1 MMSSKTIKFE
11 ISIKEL
17 KVSFEGDIQTAERM
31 QSQIT
36 GAINSLASAQHRLL
50 APAPQAHSP
59 APALVEGSGGRK
71 RRRRRASAPIG
82 IDPAIIEGATVSSN
96 DDGAEGDA
104 PPEAKRRPRRTTNGN
119 QTALITALKEDGFF
133 AERRTIGAI
142 KEALARK
149 GHTFQSN
156 ELSPAL
162 VALTKA
168 ETLQRDKDAQVNQ
181 WVYFAN

>member
-1 MMSSKTIKFE
+1 MSSKTIKFE
-11 ISIKEL
+11 ISLKEL

-31 QSQIT
+31 QGQIT
-36 GAINSLASAQHRLL
+36 GAINSLASAQHRLI
-50 APAPQAHSP
+50 APIPQPHTP
-59 APALVEGSGGRK
+59 TPALVEGSGGRK
-71 RRRRRASAPIG
+71 RHRRRASAPNG
-82 IDPAIIEGATVSSN
+82 IDPAIIEGATVTPN
-96 DDGAEGDA
+96 GDGAEGEGQA
-104 PPEAKRRPRRTTNGN
+104 ESTRRPRRTTNGN
-119 QTALITALKEDGFF
+119 QTALITGLKDDGFF

-142 KEALARK
+142 REALARK

-168 ETLQRDKDAQVNQ
+168 EALQRDKDPQVNQ